1 MMPPAPGRFS
11 TTTCCPSARPSRCAV
26 RRATVSV
33 DPAAACGT
41 MKVTARVGYVPCAL
55 AVRVPIPTT
64 AGAPNNA
71 EMVRLR
77 NLST

>member
-1 MMPPAPGRFS
+1 M
-11 TTTCCPSARPSRCAV
+11 

-55 AVRVPIPTT
+55 AVRVPIAMT
-64 AGAPNNA
+64 AGVANNA
-71 EMVRLR
+71 ETVFLR